1 MTAAPSALSP
11 ALPGPG
17 AGDAAIA
24 VDDLHRT
31 FTAGRRRN
39 RRTVEAV
46 RGITFAVA
54 PGERLA
60 FIGPNGAG
68 KSTSIKMLTGLLR
81 PTAGRARVLGLV
93 PWSQRRALSR
103 RVGTLFGQRSLLWAE
118 LPARSS
124 LATLGAIHGLD
135 RPATARRTAELG
147 ELLEAA
153 DLLDQPVRTLSLGQR
168 MRCELAAALL
178 HRPDLL
184 FLDEPTIGLD
194 LLAKQ
199 RFREVLVRLNTD
211 HGTTVF
217 LTSHDVADVEHVAAR
232 AVIVNHGTVIHD
244 SPVAALRR
252 HLLATKRIEVGLA
265 RPLSLDAVRAALG
278 DAGPGLGPVT
288 ALTGV
293 TDQHQPVDGIALEV
307 DTRHQPIGPVLDR
320 VLSRLDVSDV
330 SVIDPPLE
338 AVIGAIYTRP
348 EARPDHGQGADDGPA
363 ADPEPDPDPD
373 GATRSAT
380 AP

>member
-1 MTAAPSALSP
+1 MTASPSASSPVPRAPGRSP
-11 ALPGPG
+11 APPV
-17 AGDAAIA
+17 AEATAAAIA
-24 VDDLHRT
+24 VLDLHRSFRT
-31 FTAGRRRN
+31 GRRRN
-39 RRTVEAV
+39 RRTIEAV
-46 RGITFAVA
+46 RGITFSVA

-81 PTAGRARVLGLV
+81 PSAGSARVLGLE

-103 RVGTLFGQRSLLWAE
+103 RIGTLFGQRSLLWAE
-118 LPARSS
+118 LPARTS
-124 LATLGAIHGLD
+124 LATLGAIHGID
-135 RPATARRTAELG
+135 RTTLTRRIVELG
-147 ELLEAA
+147 ELLEAT

-178 HRPDLL
+178 HRPALL

-199 RFREVLVRLNTD
+199 RLREVLVRLNTE

-217 LTSHDVADVEHVAAR
+217 LTSHDVADIEHVAAR
-232 AVIVNHGTVIHD
+232 AVIVNHGAVVHD

-252 HLLATKRIEVGLA
+252 TLLATKRIEVGLA
-265 RPLSLDAVRAALG
+265 RPLSLDAVRRALG
-278 DAGPGLGPVT
+278 AGAGIGPVSALGGMADAG
-288 ALTGV
+288 
-293 TDQHQPVDGIALEV
+293 QPVDGIGLEI
-307 DTRHQPIGPVLDR
+307 DTRRQPVGPVLDL

-330 SVIDPPLE
+330 SVTDPPLE

-348 EARPDHGQGADDGPA
+348 DPGGDASA
-363 ADPEPDPDPD
+363 ATP
-373 GATRSAT
+373 
-380 AP
+380 